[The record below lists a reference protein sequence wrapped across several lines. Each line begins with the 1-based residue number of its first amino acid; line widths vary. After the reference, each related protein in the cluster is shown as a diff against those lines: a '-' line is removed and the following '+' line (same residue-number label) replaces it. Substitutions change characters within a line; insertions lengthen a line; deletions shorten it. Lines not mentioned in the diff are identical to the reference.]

1 MVWAEEHKVNR
12 IVSCYEYHHF
22 FMVMVF
28 LFVIQD
34 QRFPNH
40 VIIIRFVRWREQG
53 ESGKKEK
60 GSLTKGLFYW
70 ALLAVIS
77 L

>member
-1 MVWAEEHKVNR
+1 MVWADKYKVNR
-12 IVSCYEYHHF
+12 IVSRYEYHHF
-22 FMVMVF
+22 FMVIVF

-40 VIIIRFVRWREQG
+40 VIIIRFVRCEDRVKVE
-53 ESGKKEK
+53 KKEK